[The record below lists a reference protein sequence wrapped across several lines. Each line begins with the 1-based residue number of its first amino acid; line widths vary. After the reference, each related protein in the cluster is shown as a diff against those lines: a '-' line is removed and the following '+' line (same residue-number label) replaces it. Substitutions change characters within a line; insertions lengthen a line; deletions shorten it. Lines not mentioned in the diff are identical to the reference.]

1 MSKSIGG
8 LIFLLSST
16 IYVSYAQVGAASG
29 GRLTRVLRLGFDPEA
44 QWRPS
49 ALQRED
55 RQMIPLDPSSDRLSV
70 STAGRSVAAP
80 ADALPTREP
89 RSAGDLMRGDG
100 VADGASHMA
109 HDVFGSAVAT
119 AAFQGA
125 SGSLV
130 IESVVEF
137 RPEATAWPIFN
148 IPASAILYPF
158 RHSSGQS
165 CVRRGAWP
173 SGLLLVLSECGA
185 GAREIWLTT

>member
-8 LIFLLSST
+8 LIIFAGQHYL
-16 IYVSYAQVGAASG
+16 SYAQVAVASDG
-29 GRLTRVLRLGFDPEA
+29 SGRLRRVLRLGFDPEA

-125 SGSLV
+125 SDSLV
-130 IESVVEF
+130 IESVGEL
-137 RPEATAWPIFN
+137 RPRRWRGRSSTLQCRRSSTR
-148 IPASAILYPF
+148 SAIL
-158 RHSSGQS
+158 RDIRVLGA
-165 CVRRGAWP
+165 GAWP

-185 GAREIWLTT
+185 GARGRFG